1 MLKYKPGYSE
11 SMKYQL
17 LSIITAFGL
26 LLALLASVGTL
37 PIVSAQTDDGC
48 YWKYIPGIGSFYQC
62 LPTDLPRNI
71 PNSGPWAG
79 HYSNDYNILALNPQP
94 LPPIDCP
101 MCGAIV
107 LDKSL
112 FDSVQEIKISPQ
124 QDGSIIISTINS
136 SASSNLNTMNS
147 INQ

>member
-1 MLKYKPGYSE
+1 MLNYKTRYSE

-17 LSIITAFGL
+17 LLITTTFGL
-26 LLALLASVGTL
+26 LLALSASVGTL
-37 PIVSAQTDDGC
+37 PIVSAQMDDGC
-48 YWKYIPGIGSFYQC
+48 YWKYIPGLGSFYHC
-62 LPTDLPRNI
+62 PLTDHPRSV

-94 LPPIDCP
+94 LPPIVCP

-124 QDGSIIISTINS
+124 QDGSLIISTTNS
-136 SASSNLNTMNS
+136 SASSNLNTTNPTTP
-147 INQ
+147 